1 MKNSDEASQ
10 KTFLIQAVYK
20 KMGCFDK
27 TTVINLY
34 YMNLG
39 LNYTPKVHMDV
50 TFRMHITQ

>member
-10 KTFLIQAVYK
+10 KILLIQPVYK
-20 KMGCFDK
+20 KMGCFDQ

-39 LNYTPKVHMDV
+39 LNYTPKVHMHV
-50 TFRMHITQ
+50 QSGMHITQ